1 MLVINNMFKD
11 RYNLFLLFGLLV
23 LWLMIGVFK
32 TFNIAESPSW
42 IILFSLG
49 FIAWVTYQ
57 FIYPVSYIKRKAY
70 LQTTIQESS
79 RLQRLSESVFL
90 KLSSFIASVLVAGVA
105 LFVVAGFGRI
115 ENLPYVEWVLLF
127 LSTVSFLVIYYWAQK
142 KSTRH
147 LKIEYRFLLF
157 IPVYYLNLLILA
169 LVYSLIFITYADLP
183 IMTAD
188 SWYDLVSQAHES
200 SEAKVAWLAWVL
212 AYDQAM
218 QYFIVGVL
226 QRGSEIDL
234 AWGYKLIAWLGFTLM
249 NAFKLGFVWLVM
261 LGSLSFLNQ
270 QLTKNAGQP
279 ASSFSWGFGLSL
291 GGIFAIY
298 LLVSSTNVPNVISL
312 LEPKKGLMA
321 SLGWNSKCGEAD
333 IQSQVKTYHAAI
345 NKELAD
351 RRELIITDMNQRIDQ
366 LVDDAL
372 DSEEVQEGIE
382 SFLDWNYS
390 VKGSYMQLAVKGKE
404 FVSDDALKAYIMRQF
419 SDNVGVNVE
428 AKLQQ
433 SLSELDVFL
442 IDEFN
447 QTNALLGTNLASSG
461 FDCIS
466 NRLGEHKLPEFGGS
480 YVGSGIAAI
489 VSARMATQIAAKVSA
504 RLAAQVA
511 LKATSKAAVQTTSRM
526 ATIAASTA
534 SGMAVCSAAGP
545 ASVACGIGAGAL
557 AWVATDVLIVSADEF
572 FHRDQMRIDI
582 LEAIEAEKNAIK
594 WDLKLHFGQ
603 WVDQFINNVGERH
616 EERIRIINSIR

>member
-1 MLVINNMFKD
+1 MF
-11 RYNLFLLFGLLV
+11 
-23 LWLMIGVFK
+23 
-32 TFNIAESPSW
+32 T
-42 IILFSLG
+42 LG

-57 FIYPVSYIKRKAY
+57 FIYPVGYIKRKAY

-79 RLQRLSESVFL
+79 RLQGLSESVIL
-90 KLSSFIASVLVAGVA
+90 KLSSFIASVFIAGVA

-115 ENLPYVEWVLLF
+115 ENLPYVEWILLF
-127 LSTVSFLVIYYWAQK
+127 VSTVSFLAIYYWAQK
-142 KSTRH
+142 KSTHH
-147 LKIEYRFLLF
+147 LKTEYRFLLF

-169 LVYSLIFITYADLP
+169 LVYSLVFIIYADLP
-183 IMTAD
+183 VMTAH
-188 SWYDLVSQAHES
+188 SWHELVYQARQS
-200 SEAKVAWLAWVL
+200 SEANVAWLSWML

-218 QYFIVGVL
+218 QHFIVAVL
-226 QRGSEIDL
+226 QRGSEVDM
-234 AWGYKLIAWLGFTLM
+234 AWGYKFIAWLSFTLI

-270 QLTKNAGQP
+270 QLTKNVGQP
-279 ASSFSWGFGLSL
+279 ASSFSWGFSLSL

-298 LLVSSTNVPNVISL
+298 LLVSSTNVPNVLNI
-312 LEPKKGLMA
+312 LEPKKGFMA
-321 SLGWNSKCGEAD
+321 SLGLKSQTCSEESL
-333 IQSQVKTYHAAI
+333 QRQVKTYQVHI

-351 RRELIITDMNQRIDQ
+351 RREQIITEMNRKIDQ

-372 DSEEVQEGIE
+372 DNEEVKQGIE

-404 FVSDDALKAYIMRQF
+404 FVSDDALNAYIMRQF
-419 SDNVGVNVE
+419 SDRVGLILE

-433 SLSELDVFL
+433 NLSELDGFL
-442 IDEFN
+442 TKEFN
-447 QTNALLGTNLASSG
+447 QTNESLGINLASSG
-461 FDCIS
+461 FDCLLD
-466 NRLGEHKLPEFGGS
+466 RLAEQNLPDFGGS

-489 VSARMATQIAAKVSA
+489 VSARIATQIAAKVSA

-511 LKATSKAAVQTTSRM
+511 VKATSKVAVQTTSRM

-557 AWVATDVLIVSADEF
+557 AWMATDVLIVSADEF
-572 FHRDQMRIDI
+572 FHRDQMRSDI
-582 LEAIEAEKNAIK
+582 LDAIEREKNAIK
-594 WDLKLHFGQ
+594 WDLKLQFGEL
-603 WVDQFINNVGERH
+603 VDQFINNVGERH